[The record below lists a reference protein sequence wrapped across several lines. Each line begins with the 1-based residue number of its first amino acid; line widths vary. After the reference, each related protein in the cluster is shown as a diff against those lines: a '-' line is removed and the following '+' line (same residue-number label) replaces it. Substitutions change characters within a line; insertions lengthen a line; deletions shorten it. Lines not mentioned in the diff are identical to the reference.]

1 MERGIYEHLGV
12 HQKIY
17 VFCLESLLDLYS
29 CRLKSPVENETLVL
43 VL

>member
-12 HQKIY
+12 HETY
-17 VFCLESLLDLYS
+17 VVCLESLLDLYS
-29 CRLKSPVENETLVL
+29 YRLKSPVENETLVL